1 MLKETPRLL
10 AIAAVAAGVRFRAF
24 AIFASPFFSFAIDFK
39 RRTSSLFHASLTI
52 LFFLAK

>member
-1 MLKETPRLL
+1 MLKDTPRLL

-24 AIFASPFFSFAIDFK
+24 AIFASPFLSFAIDFK